1 MTKIFFFPSQHS
13 LILQVI
19 KDKFQASASLTMDDE
34 YSYYGKDASLQFALN
49 GNRNQ
54 IHNILV
60 HLNERLY
67 S

>member
-1 MTKIFFFPSQHS
+1 
-13 LILQVI
+13 
-19 KDKFQASASLTMDDE
+19 MDDE